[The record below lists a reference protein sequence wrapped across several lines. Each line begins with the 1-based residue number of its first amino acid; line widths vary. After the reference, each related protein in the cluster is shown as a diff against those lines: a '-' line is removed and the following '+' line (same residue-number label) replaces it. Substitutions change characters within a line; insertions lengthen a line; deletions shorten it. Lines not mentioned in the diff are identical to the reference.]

1 MSAAADDPKTA
12 AARVSAVATI
22 GYCAFLVGP
31 PLIGFLGEH
40 IGLLHGLLVVLVLV
54 ALAGAVSHAAR
65 EPRPVASADPA
76 EPAAQQ

>member
-1 MSAAADDPKTA
+1 
-12 AARVSAVATI
+12 VSAVATI

-65 EPRPVASADPA
+65 EPRPVASAGPA